1 VNSDRARDVQLA
13 ANLRAVRAR
22 IDAACGRAAR
32 DPASVTLVAVTKSAS
47 VEDATALARL
57 GVADLAENRTDGLA
71 GKRAALLAAG
81 LRVRWH
87 LIGHLQTNKVRRA
100 LPCFDVLHS
109 LDRRSLVEA
118 LAAETSRA
126 GRGPLP
132 VFIQVNVS
140 GESSKGGF
148 EMNALWDALGTVR
161 DTGRFDVQG
170 LMTMAPL
177 EGGAEAARPVF
188 RRLRELRDEALGRRY
203 LGAPNLSMGMSQDF
217 ETAVEEGA
225 THVRVGSLLFS

>member
-1 VNSDRARDVQLA
+1 VNSDRARDDRLA

-22 IDAACGRAAR
+22 ISAACTRAAR
-32 DPASVTLVAVTKSAS
+32 DPASVTLVAVTKSAARD
-47 VEDATALARL
+47 DAAALARL
-57 GVADLAENRTDGLA
+57 GVADLAENRTDSLA
-71 GKRAALLAAG
+71 EKRTALEAAG
-81 LRVRWH
+81 IRVRWH
-87 LIGHLQTNKVRRA
+87 MIGRLQTNKVRGA

-109 LDRRSLVEA
+109 LDRPSLLET
-118 LAAETSRA
+118 LAKETARA

-140 GESSKGGF
+140 GEASKGGF
-148 EMNALWDALGTVR
+148 TERDLPGALDAAR
-161 DTGRFDVQG
+161 ATGHFDVQG

-177 EGGAEAARPVF
+177 EGGTAAARTVF
-188 RRLRELRDEALGRRY
+188 RRLRELRDEALGRGY
-203 LGAPNLSMGMSQDF
+203 LGAPSLSMGMSQDF